1 MQNHFTGCL
10 LGVAIGDAL
19 GAPVEFLNAEEIKQ
33 RHGRVTEYLG
43 GGWLNL
49 KPGEYTDDT
58 ALMLCI
64 ARSIV
69 DRKGFDAED
78 ISKRFLKWLTGN
90 PKDIG
95 NITLTALQELKKGA
109 PWQVAG
115 KLAHEKLGGMSAGN
129 GSIMRCA
136 PIGLLHFRDEKN
148 LIRDS
153 LDSSLITHWDPR
165 ACCGTVALDMAIAS
179 LVHGEKDGLL
189 INLGEKIEEPDTRKA
204 VLDVANLKKSD
215 LIPSGFVLDTLKCAL
230 WCFLNTNSL
239 ESAIVE
245 AVNLG
250 GDADTVGAVCG
261 SLAGAY
267 YGKEAIPQRW
277 LEPLSGRDEI
287 EKLALEIYKLAQ
299 KDVL

>member
-1 MQNHFTGCL
+1 MTLETSRNGSL
-10 LGVAIGDAL
+10 S
-19 GAPVEFLNAEEIKQ
+19 
-33 RHGRVTEYLG
+33 
-43 GGWLNL
+43 GW
-49 KPGEYTDDT
+49 P
-58 ALMLCI
+58 
-64 ARSIV
+64 
-69 DRKGFDAED
+69 
-78 ISKRFLKWLTGN
+78 GN

-136 PIGLLHFRDEKN
+136 PIGLLHFHNEQK

-165 ACCGTVALDMAIAS
+165 ACWGTVALDLAIAR

-189 INLGEKIEEPDTRKA
+189 PDIAKKIEESETRTA
-204 VLDVANLKKSD
+204 VLDVANIKKSD
-215 LIPSGFVLDTLKCAL
+215 LAPMGFVLDTLKCAL
-230 WCFLNTNSL
+230 WCFLNTASL

-245 AVNLG
+245 AVNMG

-261 SLAGAY
+261 ALAGAC
-267 YGKEAIPQRW
+267 YGKEAIPPRW
-277 LEPLSGRDEI
+277 LEPLSGREEI
-287 EKLALEIYKLAQ
+287 EKLAMEIYKLAQ
-299 KDVL
+299 

>member
-1 MQNHFTGCL
+1 MQNNFAGCL
-10 LGVAIGDAL
+10 LGLAIGDAL
-19 GAPVEFLNAEEIKQ
+19 GAPVEFLSAEEIKQ
-33 RHGRVTEYLG
+33 KHGRVTNYLG

-49 KPGEYTDDT
+49 KPGEYSDDT

-69 DRKGFDAED
+69 ERKGSDPED
-78 ISKRFLKWLTGN
+78 IGRRFLKWLAGN

-95 NITLTALQELKKGA
+95 QITLTALQELKKGA
-109 PWQVAG
+109 PWQIAG

-136 PIGLLHFRDEKN
+136 PLGLLHFRNEKK

-165 ACCGTVALDMAIAS
+165 ACWGTVALNLAIAR
-179 LVHGEKDGLL
+179 LVQGKKEGLL
-189 INLGEKIEEPDTRKA
+189 AGVAGKIEEPETRGA
-204 VLDVANLKKSD
+204 VLSVATIKKTD
-215 LIPSGFVLDTLKCAL
+215 LVPSGFVLDTLKCAL
-230 WCFLNTNSL
+230 WCFMNTDSL

-261 SLAGAY
+261 ALAGAY
-267 YGKEAIPQRW
+267 YGREAIPQRW
-277 LEPLSGRDEI
+277 LEPLAGRDEI
-287 EKLALEIYKLAQ
+287 ERLAVEIYGLA
-299 KDVL
+299 

>member
-1 MQNHFTGCL
+1 M
-10 LGVAIGDAL
+10 
-19 GAPVEFLNAEEIKQ
+19 
-33 RHGRVTEYLG
+33 
-43 GGWLNL
+43 NL
-49 KPGEYTDDT
+49 KPGEYSDDT

-69 DRKGFDAED
+69 DKKGVAPED
-78 ISKRFLKWLTGN
+78 IGRRFLDWLAGGN

-115 KLAHEKLGGMSAGN
+115 KLAHEKLRGQSAGN

-136 PIGLLHFRDEKN
+136 PIGLLHFRNEPK

-165 ACCGTVALDMAIAS
+165 ACWRTVALDLAIAR
-179 LVHGEKDGLL
+179 LVCGEKEGLL
-189 INLGEKIEEPDTRKA
+189 PYIAEKIEEPQTHKA
-204 VLDVANLKKSD
+204 VLDVTCLNKSD
-215 LIPSGFVLDTLKCAL
+215 LVPSGFVLDTLKCAL
-230 WCFLNTNSL
+230 WCFLNTDSL

-261 SLAGAY
+261 ALAGAY

-277 LEPLSGRDEI
+277 LESLSGRDEI
-287 EKLALEIYKLAQ
+287 EKLAMEIYQLAQ
-299 KDVL
+299 KE